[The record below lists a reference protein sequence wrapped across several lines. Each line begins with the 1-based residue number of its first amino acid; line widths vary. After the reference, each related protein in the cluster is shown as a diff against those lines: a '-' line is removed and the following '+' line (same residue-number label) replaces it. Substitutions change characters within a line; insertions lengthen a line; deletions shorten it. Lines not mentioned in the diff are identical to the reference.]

1 MSPVDAPPSRPV
13 SPWIVAPV
21 SGAVAAA
28 LVIGVGWMLGWPA
41 IQPASAPPAPQLS
54 AAIDGLTA
62 RVAGLEP
69 KVGKPV
75 SDPAAAAR
83 TEALEK
89 TVAALRTELAATR
102 AQGDKLA
109 SAVNEVK
116 SAPRGDGTAS
126 PDLSGIDERIAKIES
141 QMRTQSAE
149 IAQQGN
155 KLADA
160 KADAKP
166 ADDMPLRR
174 LVSAALLDVRVR
186 IGEPYPAALAAT
198 KALAPNPDVLKPLDQ
213 FAEKGV
219 PNANRLSTELL
230 ALVPKLQPAAQQNNA
245 TTTGTGIVERLQA
258 GAAKLVKIE
267 RTDTAGT
274 DRGAVVARI
283 TAAAL
288 RNDFNEARRELKTL
302 EPDRSRRGAGLAR
315 TGRRARRRAG
325 RIPSIRGRRHGCARQ
340 TGELRISMI
349 RIILFLLLIALGAA
363 GAAWIAE
370 QTGDVVLSW
379 GSVKLT
385 TKLPVFVLGLGIVIV
400 AAMMLWAILRGVW
413 RMPARMRKSRRER
426 RQARGRHAITQ
437 GLLAIGHGDST
448 AARIHAEAARKH
460 AAHDPLALLL
470 HAQSAQLDGD
480 REGAQRAFRAM
491 AEREDTRLL
500 GLRGL
505 FIEAQRAD
513 DPVAAV
519 MVAEEA
525 LRMSPS
531 SSWASHAVLGF
542 CCAKGD
548 WAGALKILDNN
559 QSAGLIDKA
568 TYRRQRGVLLTARAL
583 ELEKVDRDLARES
596 VMEAVK
602 LAPTLVP
609 AAVLASKF
617 ESEAHQTRRSMRLV
631 ETAWLAQPHPDLA
644 DAYSHVKLGD
654 SARQRL
660 VRVETL
666 AAKMPGHI
674 EGALAI
680 ARAAIDA
687 SEFAKAR
694 EALAPFIAAP
704 TQRVALLM
712 AEIERTEHGDSGRA
726 RAWTLRAVRAL
737 HDPAWTADGYVSDR
751 WRPVSPVTGRLD
763 AFQWQTPVAA
773 LPSDK
778 GGAIESSPSRKPC
791 WRPRAAPSCSSRQRT

>member
-1 MSPVDAPPSRPV
+1 MV
-13 SPWIVAPV
+13 
-21 SGAVAAA
+21 
-28 LVIGVGWMLGWPA
+28 
-41 IQPASAPPAPQLS
+41 
-54 AAIDGLTA
+54 
-62 RVAGLEP
+62 
-69 KVGKPV
+69 
-75 SDPAAAAR
+75 
-83 TEALEK
+83 
-89 TVAALRTELAATR
+89 
-102 AQGDKLA
+102 
-109 SAVNEVK
+109 
-116 SAPRGDGTAS
+116 
-126 PDLSGIDERIAKIES
+126 
-141 QMRTQSAE
+141 
-149 IAQQGN
+149 
-155 KLADA
+155 
-160 KADAKP
+160 
-166 ADDMPLRR
+166 
-174 LVSAALLDVRVR
+174 
-186 IGEPYPAALAAT
+186 
-198 KALAPNPDVLKPLDQ
+198 
-213 FAEKGV
+213 
-219 PNANRLSTELL
+219 
-230 ALVPKLQPAAQQNNA
+230 
-245 TTTGTGIVERLQA
+245 
-258 GAAKLVKIE
+258 
-267 RTDTAGT
+267 
-274 DRGAVVARI
+274 
-283 TAAAL
+283 
-288 RNDFNEARRELKTL
+288 
-302 EPDRSRRGAGLAR
+302 
-315 TGRRARRRAG
+315 
-325 RIPSIRGRRHGCARQ
+325 
-340 TGELRISMI
+340 

-379 GSVKLT
+379 GGYRAQT
-385 TKLPVFVLGLGIVIV
+385 TLPVFVLVLGIVVV
-400 AAMMLWAILRGVW
+400 AAMMIWAILRGVL
-413 RMPARMRKSRRER
+413 RTPARMRKSRRER

-448 AARIHAEAARKH
+448 AARVHAEAARKH

-525 LRMSPS
+525 LKLSPS

-568 TYRRQRGVLLTARAL
+568 AYRRQRGVLLTARAL
-583 ELEKVDRDLARES
+583 ELEKVDRDLSRES

-617 ESEAHQTRRSMRLV
+617 ESEAHQIRRSMRLV

-666 AAKMPGHI
+666 AAKAPGHI

-687 SEFAKAR
+687 SEFTKAR
-694 EALAPFIAAP
+694 EALAPFIAQP

-773 LPSDK
+773 LPSDRSS
-778 GGAIESSPSRKPC
+778 AIESSAFEEAMLAT
-791 WRPRAAPSCSSRQRT
+791 PRRAVVLEPPKDVVEEEEPAPPLVAPAPPAAPAVSAPALAAEQDNAPPPAAAAEATPAEAAPSEAATAAAPVPSPAAESAPSRPAPLFRSRQDIPKAVPAPIPAIIPLIRAPDDPGVDDDGPADEFAEQIGPPKAQAGGWRGFLSRWGGN

>member
-1 MSPVDAPPSRPV
+1 
-13 SPWIVAPV
+13 
-21 SGAVAAA
+21 
-28 LVIGVGWMLGWPA
+28 
-41 IQPASAPPAPQLS
+41 
-54 AAIDGLTA
+54 
-62 RVAGLEP
+62 
-69 KVGKPV
+69 
-75 SDPAAAAR
+75 
-83 TEALEK
+83 
-89 TVAALRTELAATR
+89 
-102 AQGDKLA
+102 
-109 SAVNEVK
+109 
-116 SAPRGDGTAS
+116 
-126 PDLSGIDERIAKIES
+126 
-141 QMRTQSAE
+141 
-149 IAQQGN
+149 
-155 KLADA
+155 
-160 KADAKP
+160 
-166 ADDMPLRR
+166 
-174 LVSAALLDVRVR
+174 
-186 IGEPYPAALAAT
+186 
-198 KALAPNPDVLKPLDQ
+198 
-213 FAEKGV
+213 
-219 PNANRLSTELL
+219 
-230 ALVPKLQPAAQQNNA
+230 
-245 TTTGTGIVERLQA
+245 
-258 GAAKLVKIE
+258 
-267 RTDTAGT
+267 
-274 DRGAVVARI
+274 
-283 TAAAL
+283 
-288 RNDFNEARRELKTL
+288 
-302 EPDRSRRGAGLAR
+302 
-315 TGRRARRRAG
+315 
-325 RIPSIRGRRHGCARQ
+325 
-340 TGELRISMI
+340 MI

-363 GAAWIAE
+363 GAAWMAE
-370 QTGDVVLSW
+370 QPGDVVLTWS
-379 GSVKLT
+379 GGKLT
-385 TKLPVFVLGLGIVIV
+385 TKLPVFVLGLGVV
-400 AAMMLWAILRGVW
+400 LVVAMMIWAILLGVW
-413 RMPARMRKSRRER
+413 RTPARVRKSRRER

-525 LRMSPS
+525 LKLSPS

-548 WAGALKILDNN
+548 WAGALRILDNN

-568 TYRRQRGVLLTARAL
+568 AYRRQRGVLLTARAL
-583 ELEKVDRDLARES
+583 ELEKVDRDMARES

-617 ESEAHQTRRSMRLV
+617 ESEAHQVRRSMRLV

-660 VRVETL
+660 VRIETL
-666 AAKMPGHI
+666 AAKAPGHI

-687 SEFAKAR
+687 AEFTKAR
-694 EALAPFIAAP
+694 DALAPFVAQP

-778 GGAIESSPSRKPC
+778 GPAIESSAFEEAMLAAPHRAVVLEPPKDLNESAAEPVVPADPVPPAEQDNAPPLAGAAEVAAAPEPAQPEPTQSEPAPAQAPEPVPPKAAESAPSQPAPLFRSRRDIAKAVPTPIPAVIPLI
-791 WRPRAAPSCSSRQRT
+791 RAPDDPGIDEDGPADEFAEQIGPPRAQAGGWRGFLSRWGGD

>member
-1 MSPVDAPPSRPV
+1 MV
-13 SPWIVAPV
+13 
-21 SGAVAAA
+21 
-28 LVIGVGWMLGWPA
+28 
-41 IQPASAPPAPQLS
+41 
-54 AAIDGLTA
+54 
-62 RVAGLEP
+62 
-69 KVGKPV
+69 
-75 SDPAAAAR
+75 
-83 TEALEK
+83 
-89 TVAALRTELAATR
+89 
-102 AQGDKLA
+102 
-109 SAVNEVK
+109 
-116 SAPRGDGTAS
+116 
-126 PDLSGIDERIAKIES
+126 
-141 QMRTQSAE
+141 
-149 IAQQGN
+149 
-155 KLADA
+155 
-160 KADAKP
+160 
-166 ADDMPLRR
+166 
-174 LVSAALLDVRVR
+174 
-186 IGEPYPAALAAT
+186 
-198 KALAPNPDVLKPLDQ
+198 
-213 FAEKGV
+213 
-219 PNANRLSTELL
+219 
-230 ALVPKLQPAAQQNNA
+230 
-245 TTTGTGIVERLQA
+245 
-258 GAAKLVKIE
+258 
-267 RTDTAGT
+267 
-274 DRGAVVARI
+274 
-283 TAAAL
+283 
-288 RNDFNEARRELKTL
+288 
-302 EPDRSRRGAGLAR
+302 
-315 TGRRARRRAG
+315 
-325 RIPSIRGRRHGCARQ
+325 
-340 TGELRISMI
+340 

-379 GSVKLT
+379 GGYRVQT
-385 TKLPVFVLGLGIVIV
+385 TLPVFALVLGIVV
-400 AAMMLWAILRGVW
+400 VVAMMMWAILRGVW
-413 RMPARMRKSRRER
+413 RTPARMRKSRRER

-505 FIEAQRAD
+505 FIEAQRSD

-525 LRMSPS
+525 LKLSPS

-583 ELEKVDRDLARES
+583 ELEKVDRDLSRES

-617 ESEAHQTRRSMRLV
+617 ESEAHQIRRSMRLV

-644 DAYSHVKLGD
+644 DAYAHVKLGD

-666 AAKMPGHI
+666 AAKTPGHI

-687 SEFAKAR
+687 SEFTKAR

-773 LPSDK
+773 LPSDR
-778 GGAIESSPSRKPC
+778 GAAIESSAFEEAMLAT
-791 WRPRAAPSCSSRQRT
+791 PRRAVVLEPPKDVVEEEAPAPLPDTPAASAAPAASEPAPAAEQDNAPPPAAAIEVAPTEPTRPEPVAPPAPTPPKPAEPAPSQPAPLFRSRHDIPKTVPTPIPAVIPLIRAPDDPGVDDEGPADEFAEQIGTPKAQAGGWRGFLSRWGGN

>member
-1 MSPVDAPPSRPV
+1 
-13 SPWIVAPV
+13 
-21 SGAVAAA
+21 
-28 LVIGVGWMLGWPA
+28 
-41 IQPASAPPAPQLS
+41 
-54 AAIDGLTA
+54 
-62 RVAGLEP
+62 
-69 KVGKPV
+69 
-75 SDPAAAAR
+75 
-83 TEALEK
+83 
-89 TVAALRTELAATR
+89 
-102 AQGDKLA
+102 
-109 SAVNEVK
+109 
-116 SAPRGDGTAS
+116 
-126 PDLSGIDERIAKIES
+126 
-141 QMRTQSAE
+141 
-149 IAQQGN
+149 
-155 KLADA
+155 
-160 KADAKP
+160 
-166 ADDMPLRR
+166 
-174 LVSAALLDVRVR
+174 
-186 IGEPYPAALAAT
+186 
-198 KALAPNPDVLKPLDQ
+198 
-213 FAEKGV
+213 
-219 PNANRLSTELL
+219 
-230 ALVPKLQPAAQQNNA
+230 
-245 TTTGTGIVERLQA
+245 
-258 GAAKLVKIE
+258 
-267 RTDTAGT
+267 
-274 DRGAVVARI
+274 
-283 TAAAL
+283 
-288 RNDFNEARRELKTL
+288 
-302 EPDRSRRGAGLAR
+302 
-315 TGRRARRRAG
+315 
-325 RIPSIRGRRHGCARQ
+325 
-340 TGELRISMI
+340 
-349 RIILFLLLIALGAA
+349 
-363 GAAWIAE
+363 
-370 QTGDVVLSW
+370 
-379 GSVKLT
+379 
-385 TKLPVFVLGLGIVIV
+385 
-400 AAMMLWAILRGVW
+400 MMLWAIVRGLWRTPDRLR
-413 RMPARMRKSRRER
+413 RSRRER
-426 RQARGRHAITQ
+426 RHARGRHAITQ

-448 AARIHAEAARKH
+448 AARMHAEAARKH

-525 LRMSPS
+525 LKLSPS

-617 ESEAHQTRRSMRLV
+617 ESEAHQIRRSMRLV

-666 AAKMPGHI
+666 AAKMPGHV

-778 GGAIESSPSRKPC
+778 SGAIESSAFEEAMLATPRRAVVLEAPKDVDESVTEPIAPVPAAASSPAPAAEQDNAPPPAAATEMTPAEAARPEEPVTEPTPASPKPAE
-791 WRPRAAPSCSSRQRT
+791 PAPSQPAPLFRSRQDIPKTVPTPIPAVIPLIRAPDDPGVDEDGPADEFAEQIGPPKAQAGGWRGFLSRWGGN

>member
-1 MSPVDAPPSRPV
+1 
-13 SPWIVAPV
+13 
-21 SGAVAAA
+21 
-28 LVIGVGWMLGWPA
+28 
-41 IQPASAPPAPQLS
+41 
-54 AAIDGLTA
+54 
-62 RVAGLEP
+62 
-69 KVGKPV
+69 
-75 SDPAAAAR
+75 
-83 TEALEK
+83 
-89 TVAALRTELAATR
+89 
-102 AQGDKLA
+102 
-109 SAVNEVK
+109 
-116 SAPRGDGTAS
+116 
-126 PDLSGIDERIAKIES
+126 
-141 QMRTQSAE
+141 
-149 IAQQGN
+149 
-155 KLADA
+155 
-160 KADAKP
+160 
-166 ADDMPLRR
+166 
-174 LVSAALLDVRVR
+174 
-186 IGEPYPAALAAT
+186 
-198 KALAPNPDVLKPLDQ
+198 
-213 FAEKGV
+213 
-219 PNANRLSTELL
+219 
-230 ALVPKLQPAAQQNNA
+230 
-245 TTTGTGIVERLQA
+245 
-258 GAAKLVKIE
+258 
-267 RTDTAGT
+267 
-274 DRGAVVARI
+274 
-283 TAAAL
+283 
-288 RNDFNEARRELKTL
+288 
-302 EPDRSRRGAGLAR
+302 
-315 TGRRARRRAG
+315 
-325 RIPSIRGRRHGCARQ
+325 
-340 TGELRISMI
+340 MI

-370 QTGDVVLSW
+370 QPGDVMLSW

-385 TKLPVFVLGLGIVIV
+385 TKLPVFMLGLGIVV
-400 AAMMLWAILRGVW
+400 VVAMMLWAILRGLW
-413 RMPARMRKSRRER
+413 RTPERMRKSRRER

-437 GLLAIGHGDST
+437 GLLAIGHGDSSS
-448 AARIHAEAARKH
+448 ARMHAEAARKH

-491 AEREDTRLL
+491 AKREDTRLL

-525 LRMSPS
+525 LKLSPS

-617 ESEAHQTRRSMRLV
+617 ESEAHQVRRSMRLV
-631 ETAWLAQPHPDLA
+631 EAAWLAQPHPDLA
-644 DAYSHVKLGD
+644 EAYAHVKLGD

-687 SEFAKAR
+687 SEFTKAR
-694 EALAPFIAAP
+694 EALAPFIAQP

-778 GGAIESSPSRKPC
+778 GSAIESSPFEEAMLATPRRAVVLEPPKDVAEPAADPIVPVAPAPPAEQDNAPPPAAATEAPPAEAVRPEPVTIEPAVAPAPAPPKP
-791 WRPRAAPSCSSRQRT
+791 AESAPSQPAPLFRSRRDIPKAIPTPIPAVIPLVRAPDDPGVDDDGPADEFAEQIGPPKAQAGGWRGFLSRWGGD